1 VQNYVVGEKC
11 GMALF
16 ATREVGLLVQRV
28 DGANRSIYRK
38 GVSVRALENA
48 LSADAWNSGSD

>member
-1 VQNYVVGEKC
+1 VRHS
-11 GMALF
+11 AF
-16 ATREVGLLVQRV
+16 ATREMGLLVQRV